1 MAATATISTST
12 MIPVVGE
19 STMSLVG
26 ASSPPTTPPATPTSP
41 TLSSS
46 KAILDSDP
54 IDVEASLGS
63 VEVQRGMAATP
74 PPSPPPAPVT
84 TALLP
89 VTPFPIDSEYDAP
102 LMATLTAETVGFNC
116 NGAGHSLSEV
126 EVISESTIAEAATAA
141 ASVSTLAT
149 VSISEPITGSGS
161 ETMVTPT
168 ATVSIPTGEATTFF
182 DDMINAPQPPAN
194 ILTLSPTT
202 SIPDLYHD
210 FFDNHP
216 ELYDSDN
223 SSDPEMDLDLED
235 LTPAIIRARTMADFR
250 QTSVTTIQA
259 PLIADRPKL
268 ETIDT
273 INLMIHHQNANNGN
287 SQQPLGMHMHN
298 GAVCN
303 SNGQHSSD
311 DSSAS
316 HGPNRRKKAS
326 RACFHCQKAH
336 LTSLG
341 VDFFLTMGR
350 ETTRPCQRCVKRDL
364 AGSCT
369 DGVRKKAKYLQD
381 AFDSQQQAAEQVKMD
396 QGSGCI
402 EGSALNDADALF
414 SFTNVP
420 SSISSHPSTLSTLT
434 SKAVLST
441 NISNTASINDSTCTT
456 TTSSTTTT
464 AASGV
469 NNSSAN
475 TTTIPDHGF
484 GSEAINLEYSI
495 LSTMLSSPTAEL
507 QSMTSELSMVENWQ
521 RQGALE
527 AMANS
532 LQQQHQHQHQLQS
545 HMQRSTL
552 ALQQQLYSNNSNNSG
567 NNNNSS
573 NGTVSHTGAARVSKR
588 KFPSNT
594 PENVYANT
602 KQPFNYTDG
611 FHYLLRYVRER
622 MDKEEMMRV
631 CRAMAMFRPSF
642 IALIMNLTPEDL
654 IFMETC
660 FQRTVLEFEK
670 LISFSG
676 TPTVVWR
683 RTGEIALVGKE
694 FSLLTQWSR
703 DQLVNKK
710 TYIYELM
717 DNQSAVEYWEKFST
731 HAFENTEQTVMTTC
745 ILLSPTNRVV
755 PCTFCFTIKRDI
767 FDIPL
772 AIVGNFLPILS

>member
-1 MAATATISTST
+1 MAATATISAST
-12 MIPVVGE
+12 MTPVVGK

-26 ASSPPTTPPATPTSP
+26 ASSPPTTPPATPSSP
-41 TLSSS
+41 TLSNSE
-46 KAILDSDP
+46 AILDSDS
-54 IDVEASLGS
+54 INVEASIGP
-63 VEVQRGMAATP
+63 VQVQRGMAATP
-74 PPSPPPAPVT
+74 PPSPPPAPIT

-89 VTPFPIDSEYDAP
+89 VTPLPIDNEYDAP
-102 LMATLTAETVGFNC
+102 LKATLTAETVGINS
-116 NGAGHSLSEV
+116 NGAGHSLSNV
-126 EVISESTIAEAATAA
+126 NVVSESTIAEAESVAT
-141 ASVSTLAT
+141 SVSTLAT

-161 ETMVTPT
+161 ETTVTPA

-235 LTPAIIRARTMADFR
+235 STPAIIRARTMADFR

-273 INLMIHHQNANNGN
+273 INLMIHHQNGNNGN
-287 SQQPLGMHMHN
+287 GHQSLGMHMHN
-298 GAVCN
+298 GTVCN

-311 DSSAS
+311 DSSTN

-336 LTSLG
+336 LTCDDS
-341 VDFFLTMGR
+341 
-350 ETTRPCQRCVKRDL
+350 RPCQRCVKRDL

-396 QGSGCI
+396 QGSGCV
-402 EGSALNDADALF
+402 EGSALNDAEALF
-414 SFTNVP
+414 GFTNVS
-420 SSISSHPSTLSTLT
+420 SSISSLPSTLSTLT
-434 SKAVLST
+434 SKAILST
-441 NISNTASINDSTCTT
+441 NIPNPASINDSTCTT
-456 TTSSTTTT
+456 TTSTTTTTT
-464 AASGV
+464 ATSGV
-469 NNSSAN
+469 NNNSVN

-545 HMQRSTL
+545 HIQRSTL
-552 ALQQQLYSNNSNNSG
+552 ALQQQQQQHYSNNSNNNG
-567 NNNNSS
+567 SS

-622 MDKEEMMRV
+622 MDKDEMMRV

-745 ILLSPTNRVV
+745 ILMSPTNRVV

>member
-1 MAATATISTST
+1 M
-12 MIPVVGE
+12 VVE
-19 STMSLVG
+19 RKQT
-26 ASSPPTTPPATPTSP
+26 
-41 TLSSS
+41 
-46 KAILDSDP
+46 
-54 IDVEASLGS
+54 
-63 VEVQRGMAATP
+63 
-74 PPSPPPAPVT
+74 
-84 TALLP
+84 
-89 VTPFPIDSEYDAP
+89 
-102 LMATLTAETVGFNC
+102 
-116 NGAGHSLSEV
+116 
-126 EVISESTIAEAATAA
+126 
-141 ASVSTLAT
+141 
-149 VSISEPITGSGS
+149 EP
-161 ETMVTPT
+161 
-168 ATVSIPTGEATTFF
+168 
-182 DDMINAPQPPAN
+182 
-194 ILTLSPTT
+194 
-202 SIPDLYHD
+202 
-210 FFDNHP
+210 
-216 ELYDSDN
+216 
-223 SSDPEMDLDLED
+223 
-235 LTPAIIRARTMADFR
+235 
-250 QTSVTTIQA
+250 
-259 PLIADRPKL
+259 
-268 ETIDT
+268 
-273 INLMIHHQNANNGN
+273 
-287 SQQPLGMHMHN
+287 
-298 GAVCN
+298 
-303 SNGQHSSD
+303 
-311 DSSAS
+311 
-316 HGPNRRKKAS
+316 
-326 RACFHCQKAH
+326 
-336 LTSLG
+336 
-341 VDFFLTMGR
+341 
-350 ETTRPCQRCVKRDL
+350 RPCQRCVKRDL

-381 AFDSQQQAAEQVKMD
+381 AFDSQQQAAEQVKVD
-396 QGSGCI
+396 QHSGCI
-402 EGSALNDADALF
+402 AGSALNDADALLG
-414 SFTNVP
+414 FTNVP
-420 SSISSHPSTLSTLT
+420 SSISSSTLSTLT
-434 SKAVLST
+434 PKAIL
-441 NISNTASINDSTCTT
+441 SNTSSSISTTATALISDIPSSLTSVNNINNHIADSNNSV
-456 TTSSTTTT
+456 TSSTTT
-464 AASGV
+464 S
-469 NNSSAN
+469 
-475 TTTIPDHGF
+475 IPDHGF

-532 LQQQHQHQHQLQS
+532 LQQQHQHQHQLQN
-545 HMQRSTL
+545 HLQRSTL
-552 ALQQQLYSNNSNNSG
+552 ALQQQLQQQQANNSNN
-567 NNNNSS
+567 NNNNS
-573 NGTVSHTGAARVSKR
+573 NGTAIAAATTRVSKR

-611 FHYLLRYVRER
+611 FHYLLRYVREK

-631 CRAMAMFRPSF
+631 CRAMATFRPSF

-731 HAFENTEQTVMTTC
+731 RAFENTEQTVMTTC